1 MTASLTEYLLA
12 YILTYGAAVL
22 GLALLVGA
30 IGIPIPTTLLVV
42 AGGAFVRQGLLDLP
56 TVAVLS
62 LVAAV
67 AGDSLCY
74 GLGSYAGS
82 WVDRRYGATFAWQS
96 ARQSFQ
102 KYGPWSIYLSRF
114 LLTSIAIPI
123 NLLAGSTSF
132 GYRRFFPLILVGEI
146 TWLVGFGALGYAFGS
161 QWEAISTFAS
171 DFGGLLFGLLI
182 LAAGIYLAYRL
193 LRPKNSHTVVISE
206 DQESNNQALSNQVP
220 GNQAHYD

>member
-12 YILTYGAAVL
+12 YILNYGAAVL

-30 IGIPIPTTLLVV
+30 IGIPLPTTLLVV

-74 GLGSYAGS
+74 GLGSIAGG
-82 WVDRRYGATFAWQS
+82 WVDRRYGATSTWQS
-96 ARQSFQ
+96 ARHSFQ

-114 LLTSIAIPI
+114 LLVSIAIPI

-146 TWLVGFGALGYAFGS
+146 TWLIGFGCLGYAFGS

-171 DFGGLLFGLLI
+171 DFGGLLFGLVI

-193 LRPKNSHTVVISE
+193 LGPKHTHTVAIPENLASG
-206 DQESNNQALSNQVP
+206 DQAP
-220 GNQAHYD
+220 GNQAPGN

>member
-1 MTASLTEYLLA
+1 LTTSLTEYLLA
-12 YILTYGAAVL
+12 YILNYGAAFL

-67 AGDSLCY
+67 TGDSICY
-74 GLGSYAGS
+74 GLGSYAGG
-82 WVDRRYGATFAWQS
+82 WVDRHYGATSAWQS
-96 ARQSFQ
+96 AQQSFL
-102 KYGPWSIYLSRF
+102 KYGSWSIYLSRF

-146 TWLVGFGALGYAFGS
+146 TWLVGFGVLGYAFGS
-161 QWEAISTFAS
+161 QWETISTFAS
-171 DFGGLLFGLLI
+171 DFSGLLFGLFI

-193 LRPKNSHTVVISE
+193 LSPKRSQTVAISE
-206 DQESNNQALSNQVP
+206 DRAP
-220 GNQAHYD
+220 INQAHSDQME